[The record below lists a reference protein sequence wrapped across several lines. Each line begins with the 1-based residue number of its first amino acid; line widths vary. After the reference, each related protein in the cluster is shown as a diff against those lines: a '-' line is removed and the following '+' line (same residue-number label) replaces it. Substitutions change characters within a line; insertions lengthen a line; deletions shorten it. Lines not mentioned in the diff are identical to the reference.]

1 MKQPRT
7 FGLLAVLILSVFA
20 CGQMTVTAPAATTPG
35 RMPGKVFR
43 DCPNGPEMVGVPAG
57 SFTMGSSAAEK
68 PWAVSHGATA
78 GSVSDESPQHVVSLR
93 SFALGRYDVTREW
106 KRLGYSAQFD
116 TPVTHKGVEPLEQA
130 YQDAISIL
138 SKNNSCSRFYGD
150 TKAAEEVLGRLVTQ
164 FQIHLLRDSKTGI
177 EMSGNFTYSD
187 QTEEHAGYRLFAAAT
202 INTAGPF
209 FKAKVFPAEPY
220 VPPVGSFL
228 PNTREARVLMLLH
241 ELAHL
246 VKGQDGNWL
255 IPDDGNIPAL
265 SNQNTTL
272 IESQCRPQILSLSQ
286 KADERVAWNT
296 TPWRSNW
303 L

>member
-1 MKQPRT
+1 
-7 FGLLAVLILSVFA
+7 
-20 CGQMTVTAPAATTPG
+20 
-35 RMPGKVFR
+35 MPGTVFR
-43 DCPNGPEMVGVPAG
+43 DCPVCPEMVVVPAG
-57 SFTMGSSAAEK
+57 SFTMGSSSAEK
-68 PWAVSHGATA
+68 SWAVSHGATP

-93 SFALGRYDVTREW
+93 SFALGRYDVTRGW

-116 TPVTHKGVEPLEQA
+116 TPVTHKGIEPLEQA
-130 YQDAISIL
+130 YQDAIRIL

-150 TKAAEEVLGRLVTQ
+150 TKAAEEVLGQLVTQ
-164 FQIHLLRDSKTGI
+164 FQIHLLSDSKTGI
-177 EMSGNFTYSD
+177 KMSGNFTYSD

-246 VKGQDGNWL
+246 VKGQNGSWL
-255 IPDDGNIPAL
+255 IPDDGNAPAL
-265 SNQNTTL
+265 SEQNTAL
-272 IESQCRPQILSLSQ
+272 IESQCRTQILSLSQ
-286 KADERVAWNT
+286 RAGKQIVWNQIL
-296 TPWRSNW
+296 WRSNW
-303 L
+303 S